1 MSFEAL
7 WKAAQDGELILI
19 DDGFCHYHL
28 RRDGQLTI
36 AEIISLQPG
45 VGSIMLEVLKGMNK
59 IGATCIVAK
68 CPVDLESNKWYQKRG
83 FKKVALEYSKTGR
96 GINVW
101 RLELPPYK
109 EVTEV
114 VAFGDGQ
121 VEETTTALPDHD

>member
-1 MSFEAL
+1 VSFEAL

-28 RRDGQLTI
+28 RLDGQLTI

-45 VGSIMLEVLKGMNK
+45 VGTIMLEVLKGMNK
-59 IGATCIVAK
+59 LGATCIVAK
-68 CPVDLESNKWYQKRG
+68 CPVDLESNKWYAKKG

-101 RLELPPYK
+101 RMELEPYK
-109 EVTEV
+109 EEDN
-114 VAFGDGQ
+114 G
-121 VEETTTALPDHD
+121 

>member
-1 MSFEAL
+1 MAFESL
-7 WKAAQDGELILI
+7 WKAAQDGELLLI
-19 DDGFCHYHL
+19 DDGLCHWHL

-45 VGSIMLEVLKGMNK
+45 VGQIMLEVLKGMNK

-68 CPVDLESNKWYQKRG
+68 CPVDLESNKWYAKRG

-101 RLELPPYK
+101 RMELPPY
-109 EVTEV
+109 EEPSPGPTS
-114 VAFGDGQ
+114 DGV
-121 VEETTTALPDHD
+121 VEETTTALPDA